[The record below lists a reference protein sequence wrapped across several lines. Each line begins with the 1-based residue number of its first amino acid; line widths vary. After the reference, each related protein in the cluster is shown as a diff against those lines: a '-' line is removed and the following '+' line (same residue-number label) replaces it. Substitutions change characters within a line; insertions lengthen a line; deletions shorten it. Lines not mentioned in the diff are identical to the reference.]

1 MSMFKYICSVF
12 PLHRILLAFMLVF
25 TLVPVL
31 LWYWCMQTF
40 TYNIIVGKYLNS
52 YVSTLT
58 SHVSYNFAEFEDNIN
73 TCYLQL
79 TLYPNIVNDIEKK
92 KNIEDIMQ
100 YTFSNEQLISCAE
113 LITTDGVHTYSIDGK
128 TPDFYKRI
136 SQDFIDQFTNTNCSI
151 MEDVLTEDGA
161 TYIVMGRRVFDYYS
175 SKDLG
180 YILFY
185 TNVDSIAPLYAGLKT
200 ESSNIFIMAGDCI
213 ISHTDKAA
221 LGKNLWLMIPDSSEG
236 NRQLSKHSIQQ
247 INLPDILGGKINMVV
262 ETSYENMFEI
272 IHLLNK
278 INLIL
283 LLVAFIVIFLVS
295 KIVSKKCLAVVNKL
309 NDDMIA
315 FADKPEEYIPK
326 NHHSEIASLEYCFNN
341 MVTRIQDLITKNQ
354 KEQERKHIAE
364 LCTLQ
369 AQIKHHFVYN
379 VLDIIF
385 WKAHSCNQ
393 EEIKQIVLALSS
405 FLRISLSH
413 GSNFIT
419 VREEV
424 KHAENYLILEQMRFE
439 DLFDVEFHIAEDI
452 LDIKVL
458 KIILQPLVENSIK
471 HGFKDINYKG
481 KIIVNGYLRN
491 EDTLIF
497 EVIDNGR
504 GIACD
509 PFAPSVHSLE
519 NKISYGLSNISER
532 LRFEYGEESKIKFI
546 DTNGNGT
553 HVEVVI
559 KYKNS
564 SDTE

>member
-1 MSMFKYICSVF
+1 MSLFKYICSVF

-79 TLYPNIVNDIEKK
+79 MLYPNIVNDIEKK

-113 LITTDGVHTYSIDGK
+113 LITSDGVHTYSIDGK
-128 TPDFYKRI
+128 TPDFYKQI
-136 SQDFIDQFTNTNCSI
+136 SQEFIGQFTNTNCSI
-151 MEDVLTEDGA
+151 MEDILTEDGT

-185 TNVDSIAPLYAGLKT
+185 TNVDYLAPLYDGLKT
-200 ESSNIFIMAGDCI
+200 ESSNIFIIAGDCI
-213 ISHTDKAA
+213 ISHTDKTA

-272 IHLLNK
+272 IKLLNK

-283 LLVAFIVIFLVS
+283 LLVAFVVIFLVS
-295 KIVSKKCLAVVNKL
+295 KIVSKKCLAVINKL
-309 NDDMIA
+309 NADMIA

-341 MVTRIQDLITKNQ
+341 MVTRIQELITKNQ
-354 KEQERKHIAE
+354 QEQERKHVAE

-413 GSNFIT
+413 GNNFIT
-419 VREEV
+419 VREEI
-424 KHAENYLILEQMRFE
+424 KHAENYLILEKMRFE
-439 DLFDVEFHIAEDI
+439 NLFDVEFHIAEDI
-452 LDIKVL
+452 LDIKIL
-458 KIILQPLVENSIK
+458 KIILQPIVENSVK

-481 KIIVNGYLRN
+481 KIIINGYLRDEN
-491 EDTLIF
+491 TLIF
-497 EVIDNGR
+497 EVIDNGC
-504 GIACD
+504 GIASN
-509 PFAPSVHSLE
+509 PFAPSIHSLD

-559 KYKNS
+559 KYKNK

>member
-1 MSMFKYICSVF
+1 MSMFKYICSTF
-12 PLHRILLAFMLVF
+12 PLHRILLVFMLIF
-25 TLVPVL
+25 TLLPVL

-52 YVSTLT
+52 YVSALT
-58 SHVSYNFAEFEDNIN
+58 SHVGYNFAEFEDNIN

-79 TLYPNIVNDIEKK
+79 TLYPNIINDIEKQ

-100 YTFSNEQLISCAE
+100 YTFSTEPLISYAE
-113 LITTDGVHTYSIDGK
+113 LLTPEGVHTYSIDGK
-128 TPDFYKRI
+128 TPHFYKWVK
-136 SQDFIDQFTNTNCSI
+136 QDFIDQFTNTNCRI

-161 TYIVMGRRVFDYYS
+161 SYIVMGRRVFDYYS

-185 TNVDSIAPLYAGLKT
+185 TNVDCLAPLYDGLKT
-200 ESSNIFIMAGDCI
+200 ENSNIFIMAGDCI
-213 ISHTDKAA
+213 ISHSDKAA
-221 LGKNLWLMIPDSSEG
+221 LGKNLWLVIPDSSE
-236 NRQLSKHSIQQ
+236 NSRQLSKHSIQQ
-247 INLPDILGGKINMVV
+247 INLPDIFGGKINMVV

-272 IHLLNK
+272 IRLLNR

-283 LLVAFIVIFLVS
+283 LLFAFIVIFIVS
-295 KIVSKKCLAVVNKL
+295 KIVSKKCLAAINKL
-309 NDDMIA
+309 NNDMIS
-315 FADKPEEYIPK
+315 FADKPEEYMPK
-326 NHHSEIASLEYCFNN
+326 NRHSEIASLEYCFNN
-341 MVTRIQDLITKNQ
+341 MVERIQELITKNQ
-354 KEQERKHIAE
+354 QEQEKKHIAE

-369 AQIKHHFVYN
+369 AQMKHHFVYN

-424 KHAENYLILEQMRFE
+424 KHAENYLILEKMRFE

-458 KIILQPLVENSIK
+458 KIILQPIVENSVK
-471 HGFKDINYKG
+471 HGFKDIDYKG
-481 KIIVNGYLRN
+481 KIVVNGYLRDEN
-491 EDTLIF
+491 TLIF

-504 GIACD
+504 GISSN
-509 PFAPSVHSLE
+509 PLAPSIHSLDH
-519 NKISYGLSNISER
+519 KISYGLSNISER
-532 LRFEYGEESKIKFI
+532 LRFEYGEESKMNFI

-553 HVEVVI
+553 HVEIVI
-559 KYKNS
+559 KYKHKS
-564 SDTE
+564 GTE

>member
-532 LRFEYGEESKIKFI
+532 LRFEYGEESKIQFM

-559 KYKNS
+559 KYKNT

>member
-161 TYIVMGRRVFDYYS
+161 AYIVMGRRVFDYYS

-283 LLVAFIVIFLVS
+283 LLVAFVVIFLVS

-532 LRFEYGEESKIKFI
+532 LRFEYGEESKIQFM

-553 HVEVVI
+553 HVEVII
-559 KYKNS
+559 KYKNT

>member
-532 LRFEYGEESKIKFI
+532 LRFEYGEESKIQFM

>member
-1 MSMFKYICSVF
+1 MSMFKYICSTF
-12 PLHRILLAFMLVF
+12 PLHRILLVFMLIF
-25 TLVPVL
+25 TLLPVL

-52 YVSTLT
+52 YVSALT
-58 SHVSYNFAEFEDNIN
+58 SHVGYNFAEFEDNIN

-79 TLYPNIVNDIEKK
+79 TLYPNIINDIEKQ

-100 YTFSNEQLISCAE
+100 YTFSTEPLISYAE
-113 LITTDGVHTYSIDGK
+113 LLTPEGVHTYSIDGK
-128 TPDFYKRI
+128 TPHFYKWVK
-136 SQDFIDQFTNTNCSI
+136 QDFIDQFTNTNCSI

-161 TYIVMGRRVFDYYS
+161 SYIVMGRRVFDYYS

-185 TNVDSIAPLYAGLKT
+185 TNVDCLAPLYDGLKT
-200 ESSNIFIMAGDCI
+200 ENSNIFIMAGDCI
-213 ISHTDKAA
+213 ISHSDKAA
-221 LGKNLWLMIPDSSEG
+221 LGKNLWLVIPDSSE
-236 NRQLSKHSIQQ
+236 NSRQLSKHSIQQ
-247 INLPDILGGKINMVV
+247 INLPDIFGGKINMVV

-272 IHLLNK
+272 IRLLNR

-283 LLVAFIVIFLVS
+283 LLFAFIVIFIVS
-295 KIVSKKCLAVVNKL
+295 KIVSKKCLAAINKL
-309 NDDMIA
+309 NNDMIS
-315 FADKPEEYIPK
+315 FADKPEEYMPK
-326 NHHSEIASLEYCFNN
+326 NRHSEIASLEYCFNN
-341 MVTRIQDLITKNQ
+341 MVERIQELITKNQ
-354 KEQERKHIAE
+354 QEQEKKHIAE

-369 AQIKHHFVYN
+369 AQMKHHFVYN

-424 KHAENYLILEQMRFE
+424 KHAENYLILEKMRFE

-458 KIILQPLVENSIK
+458 KIILQPIVENSVK
-471 HGFKDINYKG
+471 HGFKDIDYKG
-481 KIIVNGYLRN
+481 KIVVNGYLRDEN
-491 EDTLIF
+491 TLIF

-504 GIACD
+504 GISSN
-509 PFAPSVHSLE
+509 PLAPSIHSLDH
-519 NKISYGLSNISER
+519 KISYGLSNISER
-532 LRFEYGEESKIKFI
+532 LRFEYGEESKMNFI

-553 HVEVVI
+553 HVEIVI
-559 KYKNS
+559 KYKHKS
-564 SDTE
+564 GTE

>member
-1 MSMFKYICSVF
+1 MSLFKYICSVF

-79 TLYPNIVNDIEKK
+79 MLYPNIVNDIEKK

-113 LITTDGVHTYSIDGK
+113 LITSDGVHTYSIDGK
-128 TPDFYKRI
+128 TPDFYKQI
-136 SQDFIDQFTNTNCSI
+136 SQEFIGQFTNTNCSI
-151 MEDVLTEDGA
+151 MEDILTEDGT

-185 TNVDSIAPLYAGLKT
+185 TNVDYLAPLYDGLKT
-200 ESSNIFIMAGDCI
+200 ESSNIFIIAGDCI
-213 ISHTDKAA
+213 ISHTDKTA

-272 IHLLNK
+272 IKLLNK

-283 LLVAFIVIFLVS
+283 LLVAFVVIFLVS
-295 KIVSKKCLAVVNKL
+295 KIVSKKCLAVINKL
-309 NDDMIA
+309 NADIIA

-341 MVTRIQDLITKNQ
+341 MVTRIQELITKNQ
-354 KEQERKHIAE
+354 QEQERKHVAE

-413 GSNFIT
+413 GNNFIT
-419 VREEV
+419 VREEI
-424 KHAENYLILEQMRFE
+424 KHAENYLILEKMRFE
-439 DLFDVEFHIAEDI
+439 NLFDVEFHIAEDI
-452 LDIKVL
+452 LDIKIL
-458 KIILQPLVENSIK
+458 KIILQPIVENSVK

-481 KIIVNGYLRN
+481 KIIINGYLRDEN
-491 EDTLIF
+491 TLIF
-497 EVIDNGR
+497 EVIDNGC
-504 GIACD
+504 GIASN
-509 PFAPSVHSLE
+509 PFAPSIHSLD

-559 KYKNS
+559 KYKNK

>member
-1 MSMFKYICSVF
+1 MSIFKYICRVF
-12 PLHRILLAFMLVF
+12 PLHRILLVFMLVF

-31 LWYWCMQTF
+31 LWYWCMHTF

-52 YVSTLT
+52 YISTLT

-79 TLYPNIVNDIEKK
+79 TLYPNIINAIEKK

-100 YTFSNEQLISCAE
+100 YTFSNEQLISYAE
-113 LITTDGVHTYSIDGK
+113 LSTPDGVHTYSIDGK
-128 TPDFYKRI
+128 THHLSRWVK
-136 SQDFIDQFTNTNCSI
+136 QDFIDQFTNTNCSI
-151 MEDVLTEDGA
+151 MEDILTEDGSS
-161 TYIVMGRRVFDYYS
+161 YIVIGRRVFDYYS

-185 TNVDSIAPLYAGLKT
+185 INVDHLAPLYDDLKT
-200 ESSNIFIMAGDCI
+200 ESNNIFIMAGDCI
-213 ISHTDKAA
+213 ISHNDTAA
-221 LGKNLWLMIPDSSEG
+221 LGKNLWLVIPDSSEG

-247 INLPDILGGKINMVV
+247 INLPDIFGGKINMVV

-272 IHLLNK
+272 INLLNK

-283 LLVAFIVIFLVS
+283 LVVAFIVIFIVS

-315 FADKPEEYIPK
+315 FADKPEEYILK
-326 NHHSEIASLEYCFNN
+326 NRHNEIASLEYCFNH
-341 MVTRIQDLITKNQ
+341 MAARIQKLITKNQ
-354 KEQERKHIAE
+354 QEQERKHIAE

-424 KHAENYLILEQMRFE
+424 KHAENYLILEKMRFE

-458 KIILQPLVENSIK
+458 KIILQPIVENSVK

-481 KIIVNGYLRN
+481 KIIVNGYLRDEN
-491 EDTLIF
+491 TLIF
-497 EVIDNGR
+497 EV
-504 GIACD
+504 
-509 PFAPSVHSLE
+509 L
-519 NKISYGLSNISER
+519 
-532 LRFEYGEESKIKFI
+532 
-546 DTNGNGT
+546 
-553 HVEVVI
+553 
-559 KYKNS
+559 
-564 SDTE
+564 